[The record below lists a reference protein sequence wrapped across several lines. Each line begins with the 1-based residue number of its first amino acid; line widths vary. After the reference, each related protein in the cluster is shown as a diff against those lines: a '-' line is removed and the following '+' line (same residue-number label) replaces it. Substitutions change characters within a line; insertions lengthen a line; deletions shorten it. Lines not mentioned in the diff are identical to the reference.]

1 MDPLIKKTEKTIQE
15 EIAKAKEGE
24 VTIPEEEKEEEKVSK
39 EETAKKKG
47 KKAKKTKKPKK
58 KGKSGDVLEYDIP
71 LYRVGDEVKVFFKIV
86 EGDKERHQ
94 IFQGTVIAKKHGGI
108 RETFTV
114 RRIVEGEG
122 VERIFPLH
130 SPKISRIEVLRRGR
144 VKRAKLYYLR
154 DRVGKARKVKE
165 LLGEPVKKVKK
176 REAERLEEK
185 EANYNAKI
193 EELIAAKKAKDKAD
207 DAKANA
213 AKSEEVKAEDEKPS
227 E

>member
-1 MDPLIKKTEKTIQE
+1 MDPIIKKTEKTVQD
-15 EIAKAKEGE
+15 EIEQAKAGE
-24 VTIPEEEKEEEKVSK
+24 ITIPEEEEEKEVK
-39 EETAKKKG
+39 DAAPKKKG
-47 KKAKKTKKPKK
+47 KKAKKAKNPKK
-58 KGKSGDVLEYDIP
+58 KGKSGDLIEYDIP

-94 IFQGTVIAKKHGGI
+94 IFQGTVIAKKHGGM

-122 VERIFPLH
+122 VERIFPLY

-165 LLGEPVKKVKK
+165 LLGDPAKKVKK
-176 REAERLEEK
+176 WEAERLEEK
-185 EANYNAKI
+185 EANIKVKI
-193 EELIAAKKAKDKAD
+193 DELIAAKKAKEDAD
-207 DAKANA
+207 APNA
-213 AKSEEVKAEDEKPS
+213 EVSKPAEETTE
-227 E
+227 

>member
-1 MDPLIKKTEKTIQE
+1 MDPLIKKTEKTIQD
-15 EIAKAKEGE
+15 EIARTKEGE
-24 VTIPEEEKEEEKVSK
+24 VTIPEEEKEEKIAK
-39 EETAKKKG
+39 DDATKKKG
-47 KKAKKTKKPKK
+47 KKAMKAKKTKK
-58 KGKSGDVLEYDIP
+58 KGKSGDIIEYDIP

-94 IFQGTVIAKKHGGI
+94 IFQGTVIAMKHGGI

-165 LLGEPVKKVKK
+165 LLGEPVKKVKR
-176 REAERLEEK
+176 READRLEEK

-193 EELIAAKKAKDKAD
+193 EELIAAKKAKDEAD
-207 DAKANA
+207 EAKENEAKAKQ
-213 AKSEEVKAEDEKPS
+213 AKE
-227 E
+227 

>member
-1 MDPLIKKTEKTIQE
+1 MDPLIKKTEKTVQD
-15 EIAKAKEGE
+15 EIERAKAGE
-24 VTIPEEEKEEEKVSK
+24 ITIPEEEAEEKEAK
-39 EETAKKKG
+39 DAAPKKKG
-47 KKAKKTKKPKK
+47 KKAKKAKNPKK
-58 KGKSGDVLEYDIP
+58 KGKSGDLIEYDIP

-94 IFQGTVIAKKHGGI
+94 IFQGTVIAKKHGGM

-122 VERIFPLH
+122 VERIFPLY

-165 LLGEPVKKVKK
+165 LLGNPVKKVKK
-176 REAERLEEK
+176 WEAERLEEK
-185 EANYNAKI
+185 EANINVKI
-193 EELIAAKKAKDKAD
+193 EELIAAKKAKEDAD
-207 DAKANA
+207 A
-213 AKSEEVKAEDEKPS
+213 AKIEDSKPAEETSE
-227 E
+227 